1 MHHLSPSLDHIG
13 FFARRV
19 DDVAFALSQLAG
31 SSDRD
36 RHGRPLPP
44 FNVDIDQ
51 GLPALNR
58 PRLAIV
64 RFAKWA
70 KAEPEQQ
77 KVFDAAVA
85 TLRNA
90 GAIVEELE
98 LAELDNTNWNA
109 INIILASEGAV
120 IFADLVAR
128 YPDRSSDHLKSLVE
142 TGRAHSAIDYLA
154 AKALQDRLREAF
166 TAEIARF
173 DAVLTL
179 AAFGEA
185 PKGLSYTGD
194 AEYCA
199 PWTLLGVPA
208 LSLPAGFGKNGL
220 PLGIQIVGPYREDY
234 RTLRVAKWVGSRAG
248 VRAGNCESELAGA
261 FARTFVIKVRHSGA
275 RSCASYDAQLR
286 IDSLRQEAHPGM
298 TKLKP
303 PSSSP
308 APPSTAPKRPAS
320 SSARDG

>member
-1 MHHLSPSLDHIG
+1 
-13 FFARRV
+13 
-19 DDVAFALSQLAG
+19 VAFALSKLAG
-31 SSDRD
+31 LSDRD
-36 RHGRPLPP
+36 RHGRPLPAI
-44 FNVDIDQ
+44 NVDIDQ
-51 GLPALNR
+51 GVPPLSK
-58 PRLAIV
+58 PRLAVV

-77 KVFDAAVA
+77 QVFDAAIA

-90 GAIVEELE
+90 GAIVEEFE
-98 LAELDNTNWNA
+98 LPEIDTTNWNA
-109 INIILASEGAV
+109 INIILAAEGAV

-142 TGRAHSAIDYLA
+142 TGKAHSATDYLA

-166 TAEIARF
+166 TADIAGF

-179 AAFGEA
+179 PAFGEA

-234 RTLRVAKWVGSRAG
+234 RTLRVAKWVEGALGFSPG
-248 VRAGNCESELAGA
+248 LA
-261 FARTFVIKVRHSGA
+261 KVG
-275 RSCASYDAQLR
+275 
-286 IDSLRQEAHPGM
+286 
-298 TKLKP
+298 
-303 PSSSP
+303 
-308 APPSTAPKRPAS
+308 
-320 SSARDG
+320 